1 MGCHGNAAQSVF
13 CGNWIQD
20 ENESCIFFKKNKIY
34 PENGNYKMIA
44 YNILNNTFILC
55 LVLKWKL
62 EEINMSLTV
71 LTSSYQ
77 ILPDKV

>member
-1 MGCHGNAAQSVF
+1 
-13 CGNWIQD
+13 
-20 ENESCIFFKKNKIY
+20 
-34 PENGNYKMIA
+34 MIA
-44 YNILNNTFILC
+44 YAILNNTFILC